1 MRGDCRNG
9 RGSVADLSLKL
20 IDANGELVAEEIA
33 HDAEGVVRT
42 CLEHPGVY
50 TLVLRMAD
58 GAGDYVVSS
67 FMGGDRGEPDGG
79 AALASGGTCESPTVL
94 VPGHSYI
101 GNTGEGSNDS
111 EGTCAT
117 TGEGAERVYRLDI
130 AQRQRVTIEVS
141 ADFDAVL
148 YVRKGTCDDDGNEV
162 ACNDDSGPKL
172 SRVETVLEPGM
183 YFVFVDGNGEESGS
197 FRLHATTHDAPSLAE
212 VCRNARPLA
221 APSRVVGSTVIEGFD
236 NVNATCGGE
245 ARGIDTPFRFNL
257 AARARVRL
265 IETSSDYRPVLHLRR
280 DCLDPSSEVA
290 CRDADAS
297 DQVAVFTGVLEA
309 GTYWVFADAESQESA
324 GSFTLSAE
332 TAPENGGGNDGARIA
347 GDACGDAIAL
357 PGTTGK
363 IEGDTF
369 GARDDAALTCG
380 SKDGGPDLFYR
391 VDLAHKSRVSARITS
406 SDAELDLVLL
416 HGCSDTSR
424 AGACGHQAEVLDP
437 GTYFLVVK
445 GHGAGAFGRFT
456 LTYRITDLQKIES
469 ACARAPL
476 LPFGR
481 PESASTAGGSD
492 RFSSSCGEHGD
503 RPSASAD
510 RVYRFVVSKPT
521 KVKASFGP
529 QGFGAALTIRRTC
542 SDDAHELACVADVD
556 GKGGSLRVSLEPGT
570 YYAVVDGIGVK
581 SEGAFTLRLDP
592 LPGGG
597 R

>member
-1 MRGDCRNG
+1 MRGATIPKGPAR
-9 RGSVADLSLKL
+9 RRAK
-20 IDANGELVAEEIA
+20 
-33 HDAEGVVRT
+33 
-42 CLEHPGVY
+42 
-50 TLVLRMAD
+50 
-58 GAGDYVVSS
+58 VSS
-67 FMGGDRGEPDGG
+67 G
-79 AALASGGTCESPTVL
+79 S
-94 VPGHSYI
+94 
-101 GNTGEGSNDS
+101 TGSTLLS
-111 EGTCAT
+111 A
-117 TGEGAERVYRLDI
+117 
-130 AQRQRVTIEVS
+130 QRVTIEVS

-148 YVRKGTCDDDGNEV
+148 YVRKGTCDDDANEV
-162 ACNDDSGPKL
+162 VCNDDSGPKL
-172 SRVETVLEPGM
+172 SRVETVLEPGV

-245 ARGIDTPFRFNL
+245 ARGIDTPFRFDL

-309 GTYWVFADAESQESA
+309 GTYWVFADAESPESA

-347 GDACGDAIAL
+347 GDACGDAVAL
-357 PGTTGK
+357 TGTTGK

-369 GARDDAALTCG
+369 GAKDDAPLTCG

-391 VDLAHKSRVSARITS
+391 VDSGAQVARFGAHHVVGRGARPRALAWMQRHLSRGRLRSSGRSARS
-406 SDAELDLVLL
+406 GNL
-416 HGCSDTSR
+416 
-424 AGACGHQAEVLDP
+424 
-437 GTYFLVVK
+437 FLVVK

-476 LPFGR
+476 LPLGR
-481 PESASTAGGSD
+481 LEHRPARQGGPIASRRA
-492 RFSSSCGEHGD
+492 CAEHDDGQG
-503 RPSASAD
+503 SAD
-510 RVYRFVVSKPT
+510 RVYRFVVTKPT
-521 KVKASFGP
+521 KVKAHSVRRGLGCSSPFGGP
-529 QGFGAALTIRRTC
+529 AAMTPTSCERCRCRRQGR
-542 SDDAHELACVADVD
+542 
-556 GKGGSLRVSLEPGT
+556 LR
-570 YYAVVDGIGVK
+570 A
-581 SEGAFTLRLDP
+581 
-592 LPGGG
+592 G
-597 R
+597 RSSRAPIMRWSTASG